1 MRDTRLPMETASMI
15 DMRFLG
21 MSPRSSTV
29 SESVAM
35 GHLTGIASGAASA
48 ELLAWA
54 KAKLARVVAQALL
67 NAIHARGRQP

>member
-1 MRDTRLPMETASMI
+1 
-15 DMRFLG
+15 
-21 MSPRSSTV
+21 
-29 SESVAM
+29 M

-67 NAIHARGRQP
+67 NAIHARGRLP